1 MLAQSFNGAPN
12 TTTSYNFDTS
22 DVQGPANTP
31 VITVTTSDGVVSMF
45 SDTTQVLN
53 TRGLDLGF
61 DIFNEAQNY
70 TLLSGPA
77 GIDYRVYV
85 GYADNVHTGACGG
98 GATLLGLN
106 GSSTCFPEVFN
117 TSTYQDFAPGFLP
130 AIPLPSIQLP
140 NHCLE
145 FAATATCFEGGVIRI
160 VADDPATVPEPATLL
175 MVGSGGMLLA
185 RRYRRGKRTRA

>member
-1 MLAQSFNGAPN
+1 M
-12 TTTSYNFDTS
+12 
-22 DVQGPANTP
+22 
-31 VITVTTSDGVVSMF
+31 
-45 SDTTQVLN
+45 
-53 TRGLDLGF
+53 GF

-130 AIPLPSIQLP
+130 AIPLPSIRLP

-160 VADDPATVPEPATLL
+160 VCW
-175 MVGSGGMLLA
+175 VGSCDCAGAGHAADGRKRWHAA
-185 RRYRRGKRTRA
+185 RPPVPTRQADARVIRAAPILRRRQARQASHA